1 MQSLP
6 EMQPGIK
13 LLSRVQ
19 LASSSRRAVPP
30 PEQLRPISVMKAWST
45 TGSIDRWLI
54 LKAVARKRTAF
65 WGEGCGCWQLLPR
78 ATIPRSSLGDNPIKA
93 FLLLP

>member
-1 MQSLP
+1 VTR
-6 EMQPGIK
+6 EIG
-13 LLSRVQ
+13 
-19 LASSSRRAVPP
+19 LAWLAAAV
-30 PEQLRPISVMKAWST
+30 
-45 TGSIDRWLI
+45 I

-78 ATIPRSSLGDNPIKA
+78 ATIPRGSLGDNPIKA